1 MNSMERQKDM
11 MPEAEPPRS
20 EGVQYVTGSEQR
32 AITNISIKN
41 EAAGPKWR

>member
-20 EGVQYVTGSEQR
+20 EDVQYVTGQEQR